1 MRGDWKERCQPIRTR
16 HAVYNVVLF
25 SRDVVHVCVE
35 HLFFLRPTPLDFYT
49 TCVLRWGIHYQGAC
63 YNKFDTI

>member
-35 HLFFLRPTPLDFYT
+35 HLFFSSA
-49 TCVLRWGIHYQGAC
+49 H
-63 YNKFDTI
+63 TIGFLYDLCIALGNTLPRSLLY